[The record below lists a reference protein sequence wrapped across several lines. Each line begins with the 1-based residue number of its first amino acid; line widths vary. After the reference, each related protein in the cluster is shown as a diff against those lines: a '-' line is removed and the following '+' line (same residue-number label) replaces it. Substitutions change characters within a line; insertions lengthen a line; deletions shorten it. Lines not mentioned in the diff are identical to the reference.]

1 MTSNASHERLKLE
14 KISECSFWAAM
25 SFIKYF
31 VVSCLAN
38 SNKHFDNNYEGFKI
52 IDIELFRKV
61 SQPTKDQV

>member
-25 SFIKYF
+25 SF
-31 VVSCLAN
+31 SCLAN